1 MLMESKYQNEEILKT
16 LFPPVP
22 NVNLLKYDETG
33 LYSMTSRNVA
43 KIISDIV
50 KSYFQGMASEIIVTD
65 CTAGL
70 GGNSIS
76 FSENFKQVNSIEQD
90 LERLNY
96 FRENITLYE
105 NKVYENIKF
114 YCGDF
119 LEIIQNLNQ
128 DVIFIDPP
136 WGGKNYKETP
146 FLDIFI
152 NETPLYEVLNK
163 LKGKSKLIVL
173 KLPVNFNIN
182 EFYHKIEYKKLNFY
196 KLPKMDLIIIKN
208 KFV

>member
-1 MLMESKYQNEEILKT
+1 MESKYQNVEILKT
-16 LFPPVP
+16 LFPPVDDT
-22 NVNLLKYDETG
+22 NLLKYDETG

-43 KIISDIV
+43 KIISDII
-50 KSYFQGMASEIIVTD
+50 KSYFQGMASEITITD

-70 GGNSIS
+70 GGNTIS
-76 FSENFKQVNSIEQD
+76 FSENFKRVHSIEQES
-90 LERLNY
+90 ERLE
-96 FRENITLYE
+96 FF
-105 NKVYENIKF
+105 KENIKYYTGFDYNNITF

-119 LEIIQNLNQ
+119 LEIIQNLTQ

-136 WGGKNYKETP
+136 WGGKNYKDTP

>member
-1 MLMESKYQNEEILKT
+1 MESKYQNEEILKT
-16 LFPPVP
+16 LFPPVKD
-22 NVNLLKYDETG
+22 VNLLKYDETG

-50 KSYFQGMASEIIVTD
+50 KSYFQGMASEITVTD

-70 GGNSIS
+70 GGNTIS
-76 FSENFKQVNSIEQD
+76 FSENFKRVHSIEQD
-90 LERLNY
+90 PERFEYLK
-96 FRENITLYE
+96 ENLKLYE
-105 NKVYENIKF
+105 NSVYNNISF
-114 YCGDF
+114 HCGNF
-119 LEIIQNLNQ
+119 LEIIQELNQ
-128 DVIFIDPP
+128 DVIFVDPP
-136 WGGKNYKETP
+136 WGGKNYKDTP

-152 NETPLYEVLNK
+152 NEIPLYEVLNA

-208 KFV
+208 KFI

>member
-1 MLMESKYQNEEILKT
+1 MESKYQNEEILKT

>member
-1 MLMESKYQNEEILKT
+1 MESKYQNEEILRT
-16 LFPPVP
+16 LFPPVGDI
-22 NVNLLKYDETG
+22 NLLKYDETG

-43 KIISDIV
+43 KIISDII

-70 GGNSIS
+70 GGNTIS
-76 FSENFKQVNSIEQD
+76 FSENFKRVHSIEQD
-90 LERLNY
+90 LERLDYLKHNIKLYEGFNY
-96 FRENITLYE
+96 DNIT
-105 NKVYENIKF
+105 F
-114 YCGDF
+114 YCGNF
-119 LEIIQNLNQ
+119 MEIIQSLTQ

-136 WGGKNYKETP
+136 WGGKNYKDTP

-152 NETPLYEVLNK
+152 NETPLFEVLNK

>member
-1 MLMESKYQNEEILKT
+1 MDSKYQNEEILKT
-16 LFPPVP
+16 LFPPVEDITK
-22 NVNLLKYDETG
+22 LQYDETG

-43 KIISDIV
+43 KIISDII
-50 KSYFQGMASEIIVTD
+50 KSYFQGLASEITITD

-70 GGNSIS
+70 GGNTIS
-76 FSENFKQVNSIEQD
+76 FSENFKKVHSIEQD
-90 LERLNY
+90 PDRFDIFKN
-96 FRENITLYE
+96 
-105 NKVYENIKF
+105 NIKLYAGNDYNNINF

-119 LEIIQNLNQ
+119 LEIIHSLTQ

-136 WGGKNYKETP
+136 WGGKNYKDAQ

-152 NETPLYEVLNK
+152 NDIPLYEVLNR